1 MKDTL
6 LNKISNF
13 TAKLTQLKWIQGIS
27 RGGMQVMP
35 FIMVGSFASL
45 FAGLQFESYQS
56 FLTSTGLGTALQW
69 VTNCTTNIMGIL
81 FVYFIAKSY
90 AEILNLEEKNIGI
103 ISIAIYL
110 ILCPSVMTETGSLLS
125 FDYLGSKGVIMGI
138 ILAIVVVRIYQYIL
152 SKNVKI
158 KLPEGTPEYVSN
170 SFGAIIP
177 FIILAIIAL
186 IIRMVFIYTPYNTIF
201 ESFYALLQ
209 IPLNAIVGENIFSQL
224 VLNVVAQSLW
234 VFGIHGSSII
244 DTLRGPIMFG
254 LDGAQQAAY
263 AANLPLPNIM
273 GMAFSYMYY
282 TAIMYPAVAIA
293 VCCFAKSKRT
303 KMVGKMALP
312 ASFFGISEPLVFG
325 LPIVFNPILAIPFIF
340 IPSIVMGI
348 AYLITSLGLVATPIG
363 VQVFNIPLAINGILN
378 GSWTIAILQILLL
391 ILSVIMWMPFIKFA
405 DKKAL
410 EEEKIGEL
418 KSHE

>member
-273 GMAFSYMYY
+273 GMAFSYITEPGYIARLIAAENIYY

-293 VCCFAKSKRT
+293 VCCFAKSKRM

-340 IPSIVMGI
+340 IP
-348 AYLITSLGLVATPIG
+348 
-363 VQVFNIPLAINGILN
+363 N
-378 GSWTIAILQILLL
+378 
-391 ILSVIMWMPFIKFA
+391 
-405 DKKAL
+405 
-410 EEEKIGEL
+410 
-418 KSHE
+418 

>member
-1 MKDTL
+1 MYNNILDVKGLKVGQAQNEDALTGCTVVICEKGATCGVDVRGSAPGTRETDL
-6 LNKISNF
+6 LDPINSVQKVHAVVLS
-13 TAKLTQLKWIQGIS
+13 
-27 RGGMQVMP
+27 GGSA
-35 FIMVGSFASL
+35 F
-45 FAGLQFESYQS
+45 GLESTCGVSKY
-56 FLTSTGLGTALQW
+56 
-69 VTNCTTNIMGIL
+69 
-81 FVYFIAKSY
+81 
-90 AEILNLEEKNIGI
+90 LEEKNIGI

-293 VCCFAKSKRT
+293 VCCFAKSKRM

>member
-234 VFGIHGSSII
+234 VFGI
-244 DTLRGPIMFG
+244 R
-254 LDGAQQAAY
+254 
-263 AANLPLPNIM
+263 
-273 GMAFSYMYY
+273 
-282 TAIMYPAVAIA
+282 
-293 VCCFAKSKRT
+293 
-303 KMVGKMALP
+303 
-312 ASFFGISEPLVFG
+312 FF
-325 LPIVFNPILAIPFIF
+325 N
-340 IPSIVMGI
+340 
-348 AYLITSLGLVATPIG
+348 Y
-363 VQVFNIPLAINGILN
+363 
-378 GSWTIAILQILLL
+378 
-391 ILSVIMWMPFIKFA
+391 
-405 DKKAL
+405 
-410 EEEKIGEL
+410 
-418 KSHE
+418 

>member
-1 MKDTL
+1 MNNKKI
-6 LNKISNF
+6 LNKISSL
-13 TAKLTQLKWIQGIS
+13 TAKLTQVKWIQGVS

-45 FAGLQFESYQS
+45 FAGLQFSQYQA
-56 FLTSTGLGTALQW
+56 FLSDTGLLNALQW
-69 VTNCTTNIMGIL
+69 VTNCTTNIMGLL
-81 FVYFIAKSY
+81 FVYFISKSY
-90 AEILNLEEKNIGI
+90 ASILGIEEKSIGI

-110 ILCPSVMTETGSLLS
+110 ILSPTTITKSGTVLS

-138 ILAIVVVRIYQYIL
+138 VLAIFIVKIYQYIL
-152 SKNVKI
+152 SKNIKI
-158 KLPEGTPEYVSN
+158 KLPEGTPDYVSN

-177 FIILAIIAL
+177 FVILSVIAL
-186 IIRMVFIYTPYNTIF
+186 VIRMIFVYTPYHTIF
-201 ESFYALLQ
+201 EAFYAILQ
-209 IPLNAIVGENIFSQL
+209 IPLNALVGENIFSQL
-224 VLNVVAQSLW
+224 VLNMIAQFLW

-244 DTLRGPIMFG
+244 DALRGPILFS

-263 AANLPLPNIM
+263 ATGATLPNIM
-273 GMAFSYMYY
+273 GMSFSYLYY
-282 TAIMYPAVAIA
+282 TAIMYPAIAIA
-293 VCCFAKSKRT
+293 VCLFAKSERM

-340 IPSIVMGI
+340 IPSIIMGI
-348 AYLITSLGLVATPIG
+348 AYLVTYLGIVAAPIG

-378 GSWTIAILQILLL
+378 GSWSIAFLQVVLL
-391 ILSVIMWMPFIKFA
+391 IVAVILWMPFIKYV

-410 EEEKIGEL
+410 VEESSGEDNY
-418 KSHE
+418 E

>member
-1 MKDTL
+1 MKNRL
-6 LNKISNF
+6 LNKISQF

-56 FLTSTGLGTALQW
+56 FLADTGLSNALQW
-69 VTNCTTNIMGIL
+69 VTNCTTNIMGVL

-90 AEILNLEEKNIGI
+90 AEILNLKEKNIGI
-103 ISIAIYL
+103 ISIAVYL
-110 ILCPSVMTETGSLLS
+110 ILCPSVSAETGTLLS

-138 ILAIVVVRIYQYIL
+138 VLAIVVVKIYQFIL
-152 SKNVKI
+152 SKNIKI
-158 KLPEGTPEYVSN
+158 KLPEGTPEYVSD

-177 FIILAIIAL
+177 FAVLAIFAL
-186 IIRMVFIYTPYNTIF
+186 VIRVIFAYTPYNTIF

-224 VLNVVAQSLW
+224 VLNIIAQSLW

-254 LDGAQQAAY
+254 LDGVQQAAY
-263 AANLPLPNIM
+263 AANLALPNIM

-293 VCCFAKSKRT
+293 VCLFAKSKRM

-340 IPSIVMGI
+340 IPSIIMGL
-348 AYLITSLGLVATPIG
+348 AYLITSLGLVSAPIG
-363 VQVFNIPLAINGILN
+363 VQVFNIPLVINGILN
-378 GSWTIAILQILLL
+378 GSWTIAVLQIVLL
-391 ILSVIMWMPFIKFA
+391 ILSVVMWMPFIKYA
-405 DKKAL
+405 DRKAL
-410 EEEKIGEL
+410 AEEKTGDVDQDE
-418 KSHE
+418 